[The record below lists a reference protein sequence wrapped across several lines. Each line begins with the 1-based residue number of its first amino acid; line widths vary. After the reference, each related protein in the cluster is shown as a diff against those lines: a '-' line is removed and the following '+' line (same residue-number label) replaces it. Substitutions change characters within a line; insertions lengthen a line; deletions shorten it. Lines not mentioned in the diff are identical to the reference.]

1 MEKQYYYPTIEEFH
15 VGFRYEQFTHEGGM
29 SWSGRL
35 HDAIEKK
42 WIKTIFKIGNLYSLS
57 EVRNYIDSGFIR
69 VRHLDHDDIIEAG
82 WKESHEDNFK
92 YFKSYRIKGFVLNI
106 INNTNNI
113 VITEDSW
120 LDMYP
125 KLFEGK
131 IKNYNQLLDVM
142 EMLGIKKEK

>member
-1 MEKQYYYPTIEEFH
+1 MKKQYYTPRLKEFKT
-15 VGFRYEQFTHEGGM
+15 GFRYEHYIP
-29 SWSGRL
+29 S
-35 HDAIEKK
+35 KK
-42 WIKTIFKIGNLYSLS
+42 FWAKETFCLNENHINII
-57 EVRNYIDSGFIR
+57 NYVDIQTENTLLKVR

-131 IKNYNQLLDVM
+131 IKNFNQLLDVM
-142 EMLGIKKEK
+142 EMLGINKEK